1 MKAKRAIGI
10 NAMIYRLLVGLMPLL
25 LFSACSERSMNL
37 DVAIYNYWP
46 RAIYDVAVD
55 GQYAGGAFMAYEPGN
70 VGGKVVCCVRV
81 KPGPISI
88 EYSLG
93 GPEGAARLGE
103 KIRATAVL
111 QNLPG
116 NSKILTMHV
125 YPSGTAY
132 AEVSRA
138 YVDERPEYRDK
149 R

>member
-10 NAMIYRLLVGLMPLL
+10 NAMIYRLLVGLMTLL

-37 DVAIYNYWP
+37 DVAIHNYWP

-70 VGGKVVCCVRV
+70 VGGKVVCCVGV

-93 GPEGAARLGE
+93 GQRWPRKFGQSGKWNARGLSQ
-103 KIRATAVL
+103 R
-111 QNLPG
+111 
-116 NSKILTMHV
+116 
-125 YPSGTAY
+125 
-132 AEVSRA
+132 
-138 YVDERPEYRDK
+138 
-149 R
+149 